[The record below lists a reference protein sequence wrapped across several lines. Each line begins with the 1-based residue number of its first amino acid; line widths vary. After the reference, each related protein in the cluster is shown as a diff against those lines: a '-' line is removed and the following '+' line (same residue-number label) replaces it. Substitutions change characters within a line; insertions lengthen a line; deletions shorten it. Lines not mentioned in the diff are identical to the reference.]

1 MITRMSSNKS
11 IILGYKGSIKINIF
25 NKPKAMISQY
35 NMKIF
40 TLLTLEL
47 LIEMEKNSL
56 LLNISQ

>member
-1 MITRMSSNKS
+1 MSSNKS